1 MIRIALAFAG
11 AWSLALGAQ
20 AQVLSLEDALRAGES
35 QSPRVAAQRFALS
48 AVEQQVGRAAELPDP
63 RLRFGIE
70 NLPATTGDRFRYDRD
85 FMTMRAIGLMQDF
98 PNEAKRA
105 ARGARAERAR
115 DLEQVGLAAQ
125 RAMVQRDIALAWFDV
140 YFAERA
146 RGAMESLVLQF
157 AAQADTVAAG
167 LARGRQTAADGFMLR
182 GAVEQARDRVIE
194 QERLT
199 RRARI
204 ALAAWLGDEA
214 KRKLGAPP
222 DTSRLAHA
230 REALLAQLQEHPM
243 LRMLDERERLAL
255 ADAELAK
262 TTKKSDWSLEIGYA
276 QRAPAFS
283 NMITVMVAM
292 DLPWH
297 AERRQD
303 RDIASRLAEA
313 EQVRAQREDA
323 RRMHEAEV
331 RGWLAD
337 HDTAAQRI
345 ERFQRVL
352 LPIARDRVQAA
363 LVAYQGG
370 RAELAVVLEANRAI
384 TEIELGAIAAEAER
398 AKAWANLNFFYPH
411 EARK

>member
-1 MIRIALAFAG
+1 MNRFRSLILLAALASPPAPG
-11 AWSLALGAQ
+11 Q
-20 AQVLSLEDALRAGES
+20 TLSLDDALRAGET
-35 QSPRVAAQRFALS
+35 QSPRLAAQRFA
-48 AVEQQVGRAAELPDP
+48 VEAFGQQISRATELPDP

-70 NLPATTGDRFRYDRD
+70 SLPVTTGDRFRYDRD
-85 FMTMRAIGLMQDF
+85 FMTMRSIGGMQEF

-105 ARGARAERAR
+105 ARGVRAERAR
-115 DLEQVGLAAQ
+115 DVEQVALTAQ

-140 YFAERA
+140 HFAERTRTGLQA
-146 RGAMESLVLQF
+146 LVRQF
-157 AAQADTVAAG
+157 AAQADTVAVG
-167 LARGRQTAADGFMLR
+167 VARGRQTAAEGLMLR

-194 QERLT
+194 QERMV

-204 ALAAWLGDEA
+204 ALAAWLRGEA
-214 KRKLGAPP
+214 ERALGAPP

-230 REALLAQLQEHPM
+230 REALLAQLHEHPT
-243 LRMLDERERLAL
+243 LRVLDQRESLAR
-255 ADAELAK
+255 ADIELARTAK
-262 TTKKSDWSLEIGYA
+262 ISDWSLEVGYA

-292 DLPWH
+292 DLPWQ

-323 RRMHEAEV
+323 RRTHEAEV

-337 HDTAAQRI
+337 YDTAAERI

-352 LPIARDRVQAA
+352 LPLARDRVQAA
-363 LVAYQGG
+363 LAAYQGG
-370 RAELAVVLEANRAI
+370 RGELAVVLEANRAV
-384 TEIELGAIAAEAER
+384 TETELGAITAEAER
-398 AKAWANLNFFYPH
+398 AKAWSNLNYLYPQ
-411 EARK
+411 EASK